1 MANNKENENEIK
13 KIERQIKSWEAEKS
27 YPTLENI
34 YQMAYIINV
43 NPGELL
49 AIRNRGRKQ
58 FYRESN
64 DPPKK
69 RHDWIEISD
78 NASVIFSGVSRL
90 FGIFALVAFI
100 IVFYKFQD
108 TYFGGTATQVEL
120 EVIDRQIRNG
130 TGQNVINDGT
140 VANMLKRKRKES
152 EKNTNSLIGES
163 ENPSSSV
170 NYKLEDPREE
180 ADWFLYFFPN
190 TNSNLTENNIL
201 EN

>member
-78 NASVIFSGVSRL
+78 NASIIFSCFMKFFSVGV
-90 FGIFALVAFI
+90 IILV
-100 IVFYKFQD
+100 VVVGYKFQD
-108 TYFGGTATQVEL
+108 TFFGATATSIEL
-120 EVIDRQIRNG
+120 EVMEQQVKKN
-130 TGQNVINDGT
+130 TGQNIINDGT
-140 VANMLKRKRKES
+140 VANMLRRKRKEA
-152 EKNTNSLIGES
+152 TGEAVVQDNETV
-163 ENPSSSV
+163 ENEIENEIANRVENEV
-170 NYKLEDPREE
+170 N
-180 ADWFLYFFPN
+180 
-190 TNSNLTENNIL
+190 
-201 EN
+201 